1 MFTVTFPEISVFV
14 GLVYVLNGFYG
25 LAPAF
30 WVIPAGPEDHSFQMG
45 IAFQYFCT
53 LVLMILVQVAYL
65 EGGAMAPAAP
75 SRACLTLGAHVLPA
89 FLDYKMRSTPEEL
102 PVDYY
107 GLEGTDKTDDVDVE
121 ANA

>member
-1 MFTVTFPEISVFV
+1 
-14 GLVYVLNGFYG
+14 
-25 LAPAF
+25 
-30 WVIPAGPEDHSFQMG
+30 
-45 IAFQYFCT
+45 
-53 LVLMILVQVAYL
+53 LMILVQVAYL